1 MHPKHSVQVFVIM
14 EKAPV
19 KKSLLAYKT
28 TVKNLLCYK
37 TKQVSSHLKL
47 LQYQLQSYNVMFF
60 PFNVFLIYV
69 FKICH
74 PHKRKWWLNCTK
86 LPICPTYLE
95 QSLEEHPSPVDIMV
109 FLQSLEYKVKE
120 QCLVWW
126 CCQLGVQKFL
136 VEGRVEPGLRN
147 IQTI

>member
-74 PHKRKWWLNCTK
+74 PHKRKW
-86 LPICPTYLE
+86 
-95 QSLEEHPSPVDIMV
+95 
-109 FLQSLEYKVKE
+109 
-120 QCLVWW
+120 
-126 CCQLGVQKFL
+126 
-136 VEGRVEPGLRN
+136 
-147 IQTI
+147 